1 MSGTYPETWFFYEI
15 KSLQPPA
22 RVDKPGKLEILGLSL
37 LVISIADSE
46 FLQAFS
52 QQVNNY

>member
-1 MSGTYPETWFFYEI
+1 M
-15 KSLQPPA
+15 LQPPA
-22 RVDKPGKLEILGLSL
+22 RVEKPRRLEFLCLSF